1 MVRYLQLAL
10 IVIAPLAVLAGA
22 ILFDRYYGVAGR
34 GYDYVIE
41 IALAPAGDPIDL
53 PEIMGPNDASRPL
66 VVLDPGHGG
75 HDPGAGKTSLKEK
88 TLTLR
93 LARALR
99 DKLLEQGGVRVA
111 MTRDDDRYLQL
122 AERSSIARRLKADL
136 FLSIHADSI
145 EEGDASGAS
154 VYTLSEKGTSEA
166 AARYADKENR
176 ADAINGV
183 VLADTADAVS
193 AILLDLSQRE
203 TQRNSEEFARLILR
217 ETRGK
222 LRLRDD
228 TVQSAA
234 FAVLKSPDL
243 PSVLMETG
251 YISNANDAAILASA
265 EGQSLFAD
273 ATAGAIRAYLARKAG
288 T

>member
-122 AERSSIARRLKADL
+122 AERSSIAAAVEGSHVVKYLNRLSDL
-136 FLSIHADSI
+136 
-145 EEGDASGAS
+145 
-154 VYTLSEKGTSEA
+154 
-166 AARYADKENR
+166 
-176 ADAINGV
+176 
-183 VLADTADAVS
+183 
-193 AILLDLSQRE
+193 
-203 TQRNSEEFARLILR
+203 
-217 ETRGK
+217 
-222 LRLRDD
+222 
-228 TVQSAA
+228 
-234 FAVLKSPDL
+234 
-243 PSVLMETG
+243 
-251 YISNANDAAILASA
+251 
-265 EGQSLFAD
+265 LF
-273 ATAGAIRAYLARKAG
+273 TLARWQEGSSVNAKDIL
-288 T
+288 